1 MTAAPPAKPK
11 IYHILHVD
19 RLASV
24 VANKRLYS
32 DAAIRARA
40 GAGTVIGM
48 QGIKDRRL
56 TLPVTCHP
64 KTYVGDYVPFYF
76 CARSIMLYLL
86 YMGNAPGLDYRG
98 GQVPIVTLEADL
110 HTVVERA
117 DKVGRRWAFSLGN
130 AGANYQSFRKDLS
143 KLSDINWT
151 AVQATDFRSS
161 DVKEGKQAEF
171 LVHESFPWPLVERIG
186 VRNVDMQKRVKEIL
200 DGADHTPPVQV
211 RTDWY
216 Y

>member
-1 MTAAPPAKPK
+1 MTVTAPAKPK

-24 VANKRLYS
+24 LADKRLYS

-40 GAGTVIGM
+40 GAGTIIGM

-56 TLPVTCHP
+56 TLPVSCHP
-64 KTYVGDYVPFYF
+64 TTHVGDYVPFYF
-76 CARSIMLYLL
+76 CSRSIMLYLL
-86 YMGNAPGLDYRG
+86 HMGNAPGLDYRG

-110 HTVVERA
+110 RTVVARA
-117 DKVGRRWAFSLGN
+117 DKAGRRWAFSLGN
-130 AGANYQSFRKDLS
+130 AGANYQSFRNDLN
-143 KLSDINWT
+143 KLSDINWV
-151 AVQATDFRSS
+151 AVQSADFRSP

-171 LVHESFPWPLVERIG
+171 LIRESFPWSLVERIG

-200 DGADHTPPVQV
+200 DGAEHVPPVQV
-211 RTDWY
+211 RPDWY